1 LEPVSTIVAFLA
13 SCAPA
18 LTAPTLE
25 NLGVL
30 VRGALLAT
38 GPRTVT
44 GCLSAA
50 WPWVTKHVSAYEN
63 VLRRARLSL
72 PVLGRTLFRLALAL
86 VAPDGVLLLV
96 VDESLVRRY
105 GPFVPGVGMHRDSV
119 RSSRGRNQVTPGHKW
134 VTVGLVVRLPFM
146 GRPVALPVFTV
157 LYTAAKRAKRNRREP
172 WHREHRTVAETALLM
187 VRWVVRWAP
196 ERRFRLVG
204 DGAYGTHDLA
214 DAFRAASRIASLR
227 RVRLVSR
234 FQFDGATFAPP
245 PPYAGR
251 GRPRVKGEQ
260 LPSPAAVAADP
271 ATAWETVTVEWYG
284 ARRKEVAL
292 CSRTG
297 LWYRK
302 GSEATPLRW
311 VVVRDPE
318 RKRRDEV
325 FFTTEVELAVREIVE
340 IFVCRWSIETTF
352 QEARSL
358 LGLETLRNWTVES
371 VRRSVPLLLGLYSF
385 IVVWFAQHVEA
396 PETCRRDTP
405 WYKKVSVTF
414 SDMLATARKDVQNEA
429 LSGRSGPKTD
439 ESKVAASLLSLVD
452 SSFTPIS
459 IRA

>member
-13 SCAPA
+13 SFAPA

-30 VRGALLAT
+30 LRGALLAT

-44 GCLSAA
+44 ACLVAA
-50 WPWVTKHVSAYEN
+50 GPWVTKHVSAYEN
-63 VLRRARLSL
+63 VFRRARLSL
-72 PVLGRTLFRLALAL
+72 RVLARLLFRLALSL
-86 VAPDGVLLLV
+86 VPPEAVILLV

-105 GPFVPGVGMHRDSV
+105 GPYVPGVGMHRDSV
-119 RSSRGRNQVTPGHKW
+119 RSSRGRHQVTPGHKW
-134 VTVGLVVRLPFM
+134 VTLSVVVRLPFM
-146 GRPVALPVFTV
+146 GRPVALPILTV
-157 LYTAAKRAKRNRREP
+157 LYTASKQAKRNRRGP
-172 WHREHRTVAETALLM
+172 WHRQHRTVPELALLM

-214 DAFRAASRIASLR
+214 DAFHPGSKVPGLE

-234 FQFDGATFAPP
+234 FKFDGATFAPP

-271 ATAWETVTVEWYG
+271 AARWEPATVEWYG
-284 ARRKEVAL
+284 ATRKEVLL

-302 GSEATPLRW
+302 SSGATPVRW

-325 FFTTEVELAVREIVE
+325 FFTTEMELVLREIVE
-340 IFVCRWSIETTF
+340 LFVCRWSIETTF

-371 VRRSVPLLLGLYSF
+371 VRRSVPMLLGLYTL
-385 IVVWFAQHVEA
+385 IVVWFAQHVRTPEA
-396 PETCRRDTP
+396 CKRHTP
-405 WYKKVSVTF
+405 WYKKAWVTF
-414 SDMLATARKDVQNEA
+414 SDMLAAARHDV
-429 LSGRSGPKTD
+429 LSEGFSARSGQKTD
-439 ESKVAASLLSLVD
+439 ESKVVASLLSLVN
-452 SSFTPIS
+452 SLFTPIRR
-459 IRA
+459 RA